1 MNRERSRDQEKR
13 KKVTFDDD
21 VELDLV
27 EEDNEIQSDKKKSS
41 KKKKREST
49 SVTPE
54 KTMTESQRK
63 KGEKKKEVVE
73 RTWND
78 LKEAD
83 QEAIDKGPFTQE
95 ELASLQDSIVEY
107 CLMNNLDEEA
117 LVELVSSSSG
127 DKFKNA
133 WIEISAVLPN
143 RKVQSC
149 HAVCKRKFNPNNYR
163 GKWSEEE
170 VDFLLDYVENKGREW
185 EKVGKLLGRTA
196 LNVRDKFKELG
207 EGNYATRIKAK

>member
-54 KTMTESQRK
+54 KTKAESQKK